1 MALQLCTF
9 HLGSLFLGVEV
20 NRVQEVL
27 RQQEM
32 TRVPLAPPAVC
43 GLINLRGQIVPA
55 IELREC
61 LQLEPRAEG
70 APAMNVVVYT
80 ADGAV
85 SLLVD
90 EVGDVIELSPADFEA
105 APRTI
110 PGRALDVIEGVYKL
124 PNRLLL
130 VVNVDRATTLACQVS
145 TGTDTRNGR
154 LIHAGA

>member
-20 NRVQEVL
+20 SRVQEVL

-90 EVGDVIELSPADFEA
+90 EVGDVIELSSADFEA

-110 PGRALDVIEGVYKL
+110 PGRALEVIEGVYKL

-130 VVNVDRATTLACQVS
+130 VVNVDRATSLACQVS

>member
-9 HLGSLFLGVEV
+9 HLGSLFLGIEV
-20 NRVQEVL
+20 SRVQEVL
-27 RQQEM
+27 RQQDM
-32 TRVPLAPPAVC
+32 TRVPLAPPAVS

-55 IELREC
+55 LELREC
-61 LQLEPRAEG
+61 LQLEPRPAS

-80 ADGAV
+80 TDGAV

-90 EVGDVIELSPADFEA
+90 EVGDVIEVQPSDFEP

-110 PGRALDVIEGVYKL
+110 PGRALEIVEGVYKL

-130 VVNVDRATTLACQVS
+130 VVNVDRATSIACQVS

-154 LIHAGA
+154 IIHAGA

>member
-1 MALQLCTF
+1 MAVQLCTF
-9 HLGSLFLGVEV
+9 HLGPLFLGVEV
-20 NRVQEVL
+20 SRVQEVL

-61 LQLEPRAEG
+61 LQLEARAQG

-80 ADGAV
+80 AGGAV
-85 SLLVD
+85 SLIVD
-90 EVGDVIELSPADFEA
+90 EVGDVMELSPADFEA

-110 PGRALDVIEGVYKL
+110 PARALEVIEGVYKL

-130 VVNVDRATTLACQVS
+130 VVNVDRATALACQVS